1 MKKYSA
7 LVFCLALA
15 GCTDADW
22 DHALNYVY
30 PAPDDADA
38 TAGQFQPQPA
48 TTAAAN
54 TASIPSAPA
63 TVAATTAPNTAAIPS
78 APAGP
83 ANADF
88 CRAVATQD
96 ATAGGF
102 DPATQQRVFARSYGQ
117 CVAIY
122 SR

>member
-1 MKKYSA
+1 MKNRFA
-7 LVFCLALA
+7 LAFCLLLA

-22 DHALNYVY
+22 DRSLNYVY
-30 PAPDDADA
+30 PAPDDADLTSDA
-38 TAGQFQPQPA
+38 SPPPA
-48 TTAAAN
+48 PASPN

-63 TVAATTAPNTAAIPS
+63 TVSQTSASNTASIPN
-78 APAGP
+78 APGAP

-96 ATAGGF
+96 ATANGF
-102 DPATQQRVFARSYGQ
+102 DQATQQRVFARSYGQ

>member
-7 LVFCLALA
+7 LVVCLLLA
-15 GCTDADW
+15 GCTDGDW

-30 PAPDDADA
+30 PAPDDADVISDA
-38 TAGQFQPQPA
+38 APQPA
-48 TTAAAN
+48 T
-54 TASIPSAPA
+54 P
-63 TVAATTAPNTAAIPS
+63 AATTTAATNAATS
-78 APAGP
+78 AAPAPAMAAQP

-96 ATAGGF
+96 ANENGF

-122 SR
+122 AR

>member
-1 MKKYSA
+1 MKKHFA
-7 LVFCLALA
+7 LAFCLVVA

-22 DHALNYVY
+22 DRSLNYVY

-38 TAGQFQPQPA
+38 TADQFQPHPA
-48 TTAAAN
+48 TVAVSN

-63 TVAATTAPNTAAIPS
+63 AVAETPSSNTASISS

-83 ANADF
+83 ANSDF

-96 ATAGGF
+96 ATGSGF

>member
-1 MKKYSA
+1 MFAAMKKHFA
-7 LVFCLALA
+7 LIFCLVLA

-38 TAGQFQPQPA
+38 TADQFQPA
-48 TTAAAN
+48 TAAADN
-54 TASIPSAPA
+54 TASIPSA
-63 TVAATTAPNTAAIPS
+63 TVAATAAPNTAAIPS
-78 APAGP
+78 TPAGP

-96 ATAGGF
+96 ATGSGF

-117 CVAIY
+117 CVAMY